1 MSPSTDTSFHQL
13 WEKKFTFG
21 VDPEETTTNL
31 LFPRLILTKV
41 RRKMQ
46 RAELFEHPVRCLN
59 MILRGQGNDI
69 VNISPVSTLAKS
81 FEVQRS
87 EVHAKDVSC
96 LAVRESGPCFKITY
110 CSCLRNAFG
119 AYELST

>member
-1 MSPSTDTSFHQL
+1 
-13 WEKKFTFG
+13 
-21 VDPEETTTNL
+21 
-31 LFPRLILTKV
+31 
-41 RRKMQ
+41 MQ

-96 LAVRESGPCFKITY
+96 LAVRESGTLFQNYILQLPAQRFRST
-110 CSCLRNAFG
+110 RAFYMMM
-119 AYELST
+119 APSPSLSQETVS